1 MAAAE
6 RLSVAAQANQPEN
19 THAMSKPR
27 LIRKYANRRL
37 YDTVD
42 SRYVNLDD
50 LRNVITDGGE
60 IEVADQ
66 ASGKNITATVLL
78 QIIGD
83 AERSGASL
91 LTADFLAALIR
102 LSTRER
108 DPGLAERLRAALKDT
123 QGARHALDA

>member
-1 MAAAE
+1 
-6 RLSVAAQANQPEN
+6 
-19 THAMSKPR
+19 MSKPR